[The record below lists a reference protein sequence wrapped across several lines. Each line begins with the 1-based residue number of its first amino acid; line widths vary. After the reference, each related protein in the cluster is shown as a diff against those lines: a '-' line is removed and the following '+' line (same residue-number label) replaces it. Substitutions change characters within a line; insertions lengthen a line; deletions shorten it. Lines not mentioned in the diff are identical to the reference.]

1 VNDNVIDFPGGTTV
15 DIPAEKIL
23 KAAIEADLGDCVVM
37 GWTKDGNE
45 YFAGTTSDLRTV
57 QFLANRLIHQT
68 NMMADEQLDE
78 LRNGKR

>member
-1 VNDNVIDFPGGTTV
+1 MNDNVIDFPGGTTV

-37 GWTKDGNE
+37 GWTKDGDE

>member
-1 VNDNVIDFPGGTTV
+1 MNDNVIDFPGGTTV

>member
-68 NMMADEQLDE
+68 NMMADEQLAE
-78 LRNGKR
+78 IRNGKR